1 MTEADTLDHLLTPLG
16 AQEEALR
23 GDLQS
28 IHDDLYALLGH
39 FHTGSHRGDRVV
51 RTAVLDE
58 GRLYDLYDRLKEL
71 RQKHG
76 LSDRG

>member
-23 GDLQS
+23 GDLQRV
-28 IHDDLYALLGH
+28 HDDLYELLCH
-39 FHTGSHRGDRVV
+39 FYVASHRGDRVV

-58 GRLYDLYDRLKEL
+58 GKLYHLYDRLKEL